1 MEEPDVRNIEQVES
15 TLLDNSCKV
24 RDEISRVR

>member
-1 MEEPDVRNIEQVES
+1 MEETDVRNIEQVEP
-15 TLLDNSCKV
+15 TLFENSCKV